1 MPTQAKR
8 EREGMEREILRDG
21 MERPVLFDTYWSIR
35 EFADKAIADRNPHA
49 TPIRP
54 STLDRVR
61 DGDDSDLPAVLD
73 IAEAAVNAAPKL
85 TESANFAA
93 SWDVTGAE
101 VDVGSFLAGTPEC
114 MIDYPV
120 MQSVSY
126 GRVVTLVS
134 SSDAN
139 CGMGDG
145 GYRERGMVATALGM
159 ALVRLGYNVE
169 MWCDIWGGD
178 YSTPKYS
185 ECEIYQRM
193 LVKSA
198 SDTLDPAHLMFAFGN
213 RAMLTQL
220 AFGTFDGFPSGV
232 FHRTHSRESRGCAW
246 DERSEWVTRDVYP
259 EGTIFITGAPNG
271 DVASMTEFVMNE
283 LRKAGLLAE

>member
-1 MPTQAKR
+1 
-8 EREGMEREILRDG
+8 MERKMMRDNPA
-21 MERPVLFDTYWSIR
+21 RPVLFDTYWSVQD
-35 EFADKAIADRNPHA
+35 FADKAQSDHNPER
-49 TPIRP
+49 TIIRP
-54 STLDRVR
+54 KTLASVR
-61 DGDDSDLPAVLD
+61 DGDDSELPDILS
-73 IAEAAVNAAPKL
+73 IAEASVNAAPKL
-85 TESANFAA
+85 MESANFTA

-101 VDVGSFLAGTPEC
+101 VDVGAYLQGTPEC

-120 MQSVSY
+120 KQSVSY

-178 YSTPKYS
+178 DHKPNRSD
-185 ECEIYQRM
+185 CEIYQRV

-198 SDTLDPAHLMFAFGN
+198 NDTLDPAHLMFAFGN
-213 RAMLTQL
+213 QAVLTQL
-220 AFGTFDGFPSGV
+220 AFGTFDGFPSGI
-232 FHRTHSRESRGCAW
+232 FRRTHSGSGNRGCAW
-246 DERSEWVTRDVYP
+246 DERADWVTRDVYP

-271 DVASMTEFVMNE
+271 DVDSMTEFVMNE
-283 LRKAGLLAE
+283 LSKAGLLASE